1 MVVLTDG
8 MDNNSFQYSFDQQLI
23 ETATANDTTVFTIAY
38 GQDAE
43 REILADLAS
52 RANGNFYL
60 GTEASIASIYQ
71 EMSAAFGGSV
81 GIGR

>member
-1 MVVLTDG
+1 MTAVSILSSLLIIPPT
-8 MDNNSFQYSFDQQLI
+8 SII

-60 GTEASIASIYQ
+60 GTEASIAAIYQ